1 MALLT
6 LKIPEQQFEL
16 IRDRIGFILAD
27 EIAAQALIA
36 PVTPELN
43 AIVHLERFV
52 PFDKT
57 DMPCVNVVFASGS
70 YGNQDVKNSTGSYKY
85 NIDVYAKA
93 KSTTTEGGDK
103 LATIKLHRL
112 LGIVRAILESP
123 QYITLAFARPS
134 LNRVTVV
141 DIAVEQPQ
149 NTQDGSSVI
158 MGRITFDVSVCESV
172 QLLTG
177 EDIGGYKTTVKM
189 NETDTGYQF
198 SNIVIP

>member
-1 MALLT
+1 MALLN
-6 LKIPEQQFEL
+6 LKIPEQQFE
-16 IRDRIGFILAD
+16 IVRDRIGFILAD

-36 PVTPELN
+36 PATPELD
-43 AIVHLERFV
+43 ATVFLERFV

-57 DMPCVNVVFASGS
+57 DIPCLNVTFASGS
-70 YGNQDVKNSTGSYKY
+70 YGNEDAKNSTGTYKY

-93 KSTTTEGGDK
+93 KSTTTDGGDK

-123 QYITLAFARPS
+123 QYMTLAFPRPS

-141 DIAVEQPQ
+141 DIAIEQPQ

-158 MGRITFDVSVCESV
+158 MGRVTFDVSVCEGV

-177 EDIGGYKTTVKM
+177 QDIGGYKTEVKM
-189 NETDTGYQF
+189 NETDKGYQF